1 MTAVLIITGIVAF
14 LVYRFKSELQDGYT
28 YAGRAAAPV
37 RSRILPIPQRYKV
50 LLQKYFRYYQELAP
64 AHKRKFEQKLM
75 RFIYAK
81 KFIPR
86 NMPAVPDEMKLFIAA
101 TAVQLT
107 FGLPNVYLQH
117 FNKILIYPDDY
128 YSSITKRFHR
138 GEVNPAFGIIVLSW
152 HNFMEG
158 FLHAHDAVNLGLHE
172 MAHAL
177 RLENIIRNEEFRFF
191 DANLLNQF
199 DQWAHRICN
208 DIESVSGIAFFRP
221 YACSNVHEFFS
232 VSVENFFERSQQFK
246 AQLPELYNILVRL
259 LRQDPLLLN
268 LPTPSAP

>member
-1 MTAVLIITGIVAF
+1 MATLLIVTGVIAL
-14 LVYRFKSELQDGYT
+14 LVYRFKLKVYEGYN
-28 YAGRAAAPV
+28 YVGRAAAPV
-37 RSRILPIPQRYKV
+37 RSRILPVPQRYRS
-50 LLQKYFRYYQELAP
+50 LLQKYFRYYQNLAP
-64 AHKRKFEQKLM
+64 SHQRKFEQKLM
-75 RFIYAK
+75 GFIYAK

-86 NMPAVPDEMKLFIAA
+86 NMPAVPDEMRLFIAA

-107 FGLPNVYLQH
+107 FGLSNIYLQH
-117 FNKILIYPDDY
+117 FSKILIYPDDY
-128 YSSITKRFHR
+128 YSGITKRFHR

-158 FLHAHDAVNLGLHE
+158 FLHGHDAVNLGLHE

-177 RLENIIRNEEFRFF
+177 RLENIIRNEEFQFF
-191 DANLLNQF
+191 DENQF

-208 DIESVSGIAFFRP
+208 DMESFSGASFFRP

-246 AQLPELYNILVRL
+246 TQLPELYNILVRL
-259 LRQDPLLLN
+259 LHQDPLLLHLHASPKN
-268 LPTPSAP
+268 